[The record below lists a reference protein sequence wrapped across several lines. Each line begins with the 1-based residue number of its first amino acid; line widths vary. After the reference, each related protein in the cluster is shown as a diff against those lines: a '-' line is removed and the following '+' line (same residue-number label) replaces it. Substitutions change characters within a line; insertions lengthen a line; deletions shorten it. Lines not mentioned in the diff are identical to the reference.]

1 MMNKEH
7 WILASAWIVYCMLH
21 SVLAAPG
28 IKVRAQSIFGKWYRP
43 FYAVFALVGLIAIAY
58 YQYTINSPLLYERSI
73 YTTVT
78 GFMIAFGGLT
88 IMVRCI
94 VKYFVQLSGIRS
106 LVYGH
111 TNNLLMNDGL
121 HKIVRHPLYLG
132 TFIFIWGIFIAFP
145 YLSWLISSLIIT
157 VYTLIGIRFEEA
169 KLRKEFGA
177 QYDEYC
183 KRVPMILPRAKSE

>member
-1 MMNKEH
+1 
-7 WILASAWIVYCMLH
+7 
-21 SVLAAPG
+21 
-28 IKVRAQSIFGKWYRP
+28 
-43 FYAVFALVGLIAIAY
+43 
-58 YQYTINSPLLYERSI
+58 
-73 YTTVT
+73 
-78 GFMIAFGGLT
+78 
-88 IMVRCI
+88 
-94 VKYFVQLSGIRS
+94 
-106 LVYGH
+106 
-111 TNNLLMNDGL
+111 MNDGL